1 VKCFGKTAFL
11 AVASVFFLVVQAQ
24 AISITFGGA
33 EATQGGLAAGLT
45 SSRSGITA
53 NGNTADESLGWYIET
68 FDKVDEQGKVTGG
81 FTTLDQDKLTI
92 DGGIAFWNAS
102 ETGVNAAPAGDV
114 TFHAFTPE
122 KGGTLPA
129 SVYVPNTAYNAY
141 DSANPKYIDYM
152 GLYFGSVDLYN
163 SIAFYTSDGK
173 EHVLTGEYILSQHPD
188 SVSGNQL
195 SLLSNV
201 YVNLDFDF
209 ANGEIFTAF
218 ELRTGAVALE
228 IDNIVTHVTKAPDQV
243 STVPEPATM
252 LLFGIGLLGLAGV
265 SRKKQ

>member
-1 VKCFGKTAFL
+1 MKCFGKTAFL

-24 AISITFGGA
+24 AISITFGGV

-45 SSRSGITA
+45 ADRSGIDADT
-53 NGNTADESLGWYIET
+53 NTAVGEGWYIET

-92 DGGIAFWNAS
+92 DGGIAFRNAS

-129 SVYVPNTAYNAY
+129 RVYVPNTAYNAY

-163 SIAFYTSDGK
+163 SIAFYTAGGF
-173 EHVLTGEYILSQHPD
+173 ERVLTGAEILGEYSSL
-188 SVSGNQL
+188 SGNQL
-195 SLLSNV
+195 DELSNV

-218 ELRTGAVALE
+218 ELRTSAVALE